1 MNRVLSVLGLAI
13 LMGFAQTPARAQVA
27 ESVQLSAGS
36 TIPAMFEK
44 GVDARK
50 NKVGDEVMVKT
61 TENVRSGGQVVI
73 PRGSQIV
80 GHVTL
85 VKTKTSGES
94 QSVVGI
100 GFDHAVLKDGRQ
112 IPLTLDIRA
121 IAPEPGRPVGPSDVP
136 SIAPLSAG
144 GASLTP
150 SAGNIDA
157 AAGPGL
163 SPTGE
168 LTPSSQGVLG
178 IDGLALRPE
187 TENPAEGS
195 VIISQRRNVHL
206 DGRTQI
212 MLQVKGK

>member
-1 MNRVLSVLGLAI
+1 
-13 LMGFAQTPARAQVA
+13 MGFAQTPARAQVA
-27 ESVQLSAGS
+27 ESIQLSAGS

-50 NKVGDEVMVKT
+50 NKVGDEVIVRT
-61 TENVRSGGQVVI
+61 TENVKSGGQVVI
-73 PRGSQIV
+73 PRGAKIV
-80 GHVTL
+80 GHVT
-85 VKTKTSGES
+85 VVQSKTSAES
-94 QSVVGI
+94 ESAVGI
-100 GFDHAVLKDGRQ
+100 GFDHAVLTDGRS
-112 IPLTLDIRA
+112 IPLPLDIQA
-121 IAPEPGRPVGPSDVP
+121 IAPESGRPIGPSDVP
-136 SIAPLSAG
+136 SVAPLSAG

-157 AAGPGL
+157 ASGPGL

-168 LTPSSQGVLG
+168 LTPGSQGVLG

-187 TENPAEGS
+187 TAEPAEGS

-212 MLQVKGK
+212 MLRVKGK